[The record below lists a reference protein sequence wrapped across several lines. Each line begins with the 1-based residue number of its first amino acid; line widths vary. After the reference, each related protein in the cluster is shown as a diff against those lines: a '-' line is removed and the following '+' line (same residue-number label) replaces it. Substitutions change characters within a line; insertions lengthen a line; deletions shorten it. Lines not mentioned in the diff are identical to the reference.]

1 MHASVEEFRTEQ
13 KPDCLQDSYE
23 VMSIHNIYNI
33 YIKTIHMFKAL
44 LSDNKCSAI
53 AHANVHG
60 LFCLLSCFCPLHL
73 RCTNSISLLMVV

>member
-44 LSDNKCSAI
+44 FSDKSSTI
-53 AHANVHG
+53 AHANFHG
-60 LFCLLSCFCPLHL
+60 LFYLLSCFCPLHL